1 MNLSI
6 IILAAGQGTR
16 MCSARPKVLHPL
28 AGRPLLA
35 HVIDTARELQPT
47 DIHVVI
53 GHGAEQVQRDFAD
66 TDIQW
71 VLQAEQLGTGHA
83 VAQAMPAIPDGN
95 CVLVM
100 YGDVPLVSRATLEPL
115 CSLAEQGM
123 AALLTAELDDPGG
136 YGRILH
142 HADGSICGIVEQK
155 DASASERAL
164 KEINTGFVAAPA
176 ARLRRWVAA
185 LDNNNAQGEFY
196 LTDVIARAVTEGTSV
211 RGVMADDITEVLGIN
226 DRKQLAVQER
236 CYQQRQAERCLQAG
250 VTLADPARFDLRG
263 TLTAG
268 EDVLID
274 VNAVLEGNIVLGN
287 RVSIGPNVVMRN
299 ATVGDD
305 VTILANCVIEDAEIG
320 SHSRIG
326 PFARLRPETR
336 LSTNTHIGNFVEIK
350 KSDVGEGSK
359 VNHLSYIGD
368 TSIGTDVNI
377 GAGTITCNY
386 DGANKHRTIIGDRVF
401 IGSDTQLVAPV
412 EVKEGA
418 TIGAGSTITRDVEAN
433 ELALSRAPQKT
444 HTGWK
449 RPVKKTKGSTP
460 SR

>member
-35 HVIDTARELQPT
+35 HVIDTARELQPA

-53 GHGAEQVQRDFAD
+53 GHGADQVQRDFAD

-155 DASASERAL
+155 DASASQRAL

-196 LTDVIARAVTEGTSV
+196 LTDVIARAVTEGTGV

-433 ELALSRAPQKT
+433 ELALSRAAQKT
-444 HTGWK
+444 RSGWK
-449 RPVKKTKGSTP
+449 RPVKKTKG
-460 SR
+460 

>member
-16 MCSARPKVLHPL
+16 MRSARPKVLHPL

-35 HVIDTARELQPT
+35 HVINTARELQST

-53 GHGAEQVQRDFAD
+53 GHGAEQVQALFPDND
-66 TDIQW
+66 LHW

-83 VAQAMPAIPDGN
+83 VAQAMPAIPAGN
-95 CVLVM
+95 TVLVM
-100 YGDVPLVSRATLEPL
+100 YGDIPLVSRQTLEPL
-115 CSLAEQGM
+115 CELAGQGM
-123 AALLTAELDDPGG
+123 AALLTAELDDPTG

-142 HADGSICGIVEQK
+142 HADGSICGIVEEK
-155 DASASERAL
+155 DASAAERTL
-164 KEINTGFVAAPA
+164 HEINTGFIAAPA
-176 ARLRRWVAA
+176 ARLRGWVEA
-185 LDNNNAQGEFY
+185 LDNNNSQGEFY

-211 RGVMADDITEVLGIN
+211 RGVMADDINEVLGIN

-236 CYQQRQAERCLQAG
+236 CYQQRQAARCLQDG

-263 TLTAG
+263 ELTAG
-268 EDVLID
+268 EDALID
-274 VNAVLEGNIVLGN
+274 INVVLEGNIVLGN

-299 ATVGDD
+299 VIVGDD

-320 SHSRIG
+320 SGSRIG

-336 LSTNTHIGNFVEIK
+336 LSANTHIGNFVEIK
-350 KSDVGEGSK
+350 KSDVGTGSK

-368 TSIGTDVNI
+368 TTIGVDVNI

-412 EVKEGA
+412 EVKEAA
-418 TIGAGSTITRDVEAN
+418 TVGAGSTITRDVEAN
-433 ELALSRAPQKT
+433 ELALSRVPQKT
-444 HTGWK
+444 QTGWK
-449 RPVKKTKGSTP
+449 RPVKKPKG
-460 SR
+460 

>member
-16 MCSARPKVLHPL
+16 MCSSRPKVLHPL

-35 HVIDTARELQPT
+35 HVIDTARELQPA

-53 GHGAEQVQRDFAD
+53 GHGADQVQRDFAD

-320 SHSRIG
+320 SRSRIG

-433 ELALSRAPQKT
+433 ELALSRAAQKT
-444 HTGWK
+444 RSGWK
-449 RPVKKTKGSTP
+449 RPVKKTKG
-460 SR
+460 

>member
-35 HVIDTARELQPT
+35 HVIDTARELQPA

-53 GHGAEQVQRDFAD
+53 GHGADQVQRDFAD

-320 SHSRIG
+320 SRSRIG

-444 HTGWK
+444 RSGWK
-449 RPVKKTKGSTP
+449 RPVKKTKG
-460 SR
+460 

>member
-35 HVIDTARELQPT
+35 HVIDTARELQPA

-53 GHGAEQVQRDFAD
+53 GHGADQVQRDFAD

-444 HTGWK
+444 RSGWK
-449 RPVKKTKGSTP
+449 RPVKKTKG
-460 SR
+460 